1 MNYDNLSN
9 AEEELSTEYAPP
21 SNERPIDISG
31 VGNRMMI
38 QRPGEQPIDE
48 YGQKV
53 APETAQRIKA
63 NLVDAPISE
72 PDMDFF
78 GLKPP
83 SEDELSAFDKYQAF
97 VKYAEPTIIAKAEKA
112 ADEAGMAFSRSID
125 SVDKAKIGSSVINA
139 SIEAA
144 KSKKYDQVY
153 NQERSAL
160 DRVWQVETA
169 RQNEQKNFER
179 NNLEFRKREEDKIK
193 TQQSALSPEA
203 IRIEGIKFA
212 TTGKMPAM
220 GMAGGAART
229 AIINSAAEYFKE
241 NGIDPKTVPAMQ
253 NEYNATA
260 KAFDGVKKS
269 VEQIGGFENGLIKNA
284 DYALELSKNNFRSNI
299 IPANKVINYFKTQ
312 TGDPEIVK
320 FGAALYA
327 AAMEYE
333 KVRTAGTAIT
343 SAELS
348 VGAQKKAEEI
358 MNQAHTHKQLTAIM
372 EAMKQ
377 DTANI
382 TRGRKDTLVNM
393 GNEMRKLGG
402 TFEGYSDKNKE
413 QQTSGGMPQRTEYFT
428 AMRRANPKASDKEI
442 NDYLD
447 KKGVR

>member
-1 MNYDNLSN
+1 
-9 AEEELSTEYAPP
+9 
-21 SNERPIDISG
+21 
-31 VGNRMMI
+31 
-38 QRPGEQPIDE
+38 
-48 YGQKV
+48 
-53 APETAQRIKA
+53 
-63 NLVDAPISE
+63 
-72 PDMDFF
+72 
-78 GLKPP
+78 
-83 SEDELSAFDKYQAF
+83 
-97 VKYAEPTIIAKAEKA
+97 
-112 ADEAGMAFSRSID
+112 
-125 SVDKAKIGSSVINA
+125 
-139 SIEAA
+139 
-144 KSKKYDQVY
+144 
-153 NQERSAL
+153 
-160 DRVWQVETA
+160 VWQVETA

>member
-1 MNYDNLSN
+1 M
-9 AEEELSTEYAPP
+9 
-21 SNERPIDISG
+21 
-31 VGNRMMI
+31 
-38 QRPGEQPIDE
+38 
-48 YGQKV
+48 
-53 APETAQRIKA
+53 
-63 NLVDAPISE
+63 
-72 PDMDFF
+72 
-78 GLKPP
+78 
-83 SEDELSAFDKYQAF
+83 
-97 VKYAEPTIIAKAEKA
+97 
-112 ADEAGMAFSRSID
+112 
-125 SVDKAKIGSSVINA
+125 
-139 SIEAA
+139 
-144 KSKKYDQVY
+144 
-153 NQERSAL
+153 
-160 DRVWQVETA
+160 
-169 RQNEQKNFER
+169 
-179 NNLEFRKREEDKIK
+179 
-193 TQQSALSPEA
+193 
-203 IRIEGIKFA
+203 
-212 TTGKMPAM
+212 
-220 GMAGGAART
+220 
-229 AIINSAAEYFKE
+229 
-241 NGIDPKTVPAMQ
+241 
-253 NEYNATA
+253 
-260 KAFDGVKKS
+260 
-269 VEQIGGFENGLIKNA
+269 
-284 DYALELSKNNFRSNI
+284 
-299 IPANKVINYFKTQ
+299 INYFKTQ